1 MTLMSTTNNEDWA
14 TVRFFVTYTGVKL
27 PFKLVNEL
35 QPSEVENRNTFFRG
49 YFDAQDRLTGF
60 DKLAYGETELSHR
73 YTYHANGK
81 LELAQITDI
90 DGEINEMTFDAE
102 SITE

>member
-1 MTLMSTTNNEDWA
+1 MSSTHVENREIS
-14 TVRFFVTYTGVKL
+14 RFFVTYTGVKL

-35 QPSEVENRNTFFRG
+35 QPSEVENRNTYFRG

-81 LELAQITDI
+81 LELAQIIDI
-90 DGEINEMTFDAE
+90 DGEITEMTFDAE
-102 SITE
+102 NIAG

>member
-1 MTLMSTTNNEDWA
+1 MSTTNKENRV

-27 PFKLVNEL
+27 PIKLVNEL

-49 YFDAQDRLTGF
+49 YFDEQDRLTGF

-73 YTYHANGK
+73 YVYHANGK
-81 LELAQITDI
+81 LERAKITDL
-90 DGEINEMTFDAE
+90 DGEITEMKFDAE
-102 SITE
+102 IITG